1 MTNPISDILESS
13 LKSLRDIVDVN
24 TVIGSAVKVSDNIT
38 LIPVSKVSFGYGG
51 GGSGYPTKKE
61 TKDAFGGA
69 TGAGA
74 TVEPMAFLVIQDEN
88 VKLLQ
93 IPTSNTTA
101 DKMVN
106 LVPEVIDKV
115 SGIIDEKKAK
125 KAQSPK
131 SL

>member
-1 MTNPISDILESS
+1 MANPISDILESS

-24 TVIGSAVKVSDNIT
+24 TVIGEPTKISDDIT
-38 LIPVSKVSFGYGG
+38 IIPVSKVSFGYGG

-61 TKDAFGGA
+61 TKDTFGGA

-74 TVEPMAFLVIQDEN
+74 TVEPVAFLIIQDGN

-93 IPTSNTTA
+93 ISTSNSTA
-101 DKMVN
+101 DKVVN

-125 KAQSPK
+125 KACEPK
-131 SL
+131 PL

>member
-1 MTNPISDILESS
+1 MTNPISDILQSS
-13 LKSLRDIVDVN
+13 LNSLRDIVDVN
-24 TVIGSAVKVSDNIT
+24 TVIGEAVKVSDDIT
-38 LIPVSKVSFGYGG
+38 IIPVSKVSFGYGG

-61 TKDAFGGA
+61 TKDTFGGA

-74 TVEPMAFLVIQDEN
+74 TVEPIAFLVIQNGN

-93 IPTSNTTA
+93 ISTSKNTA
-101 DKMVN
+101 DKVVN

-125 KAQSPK
+125 KAKETK